1 MAGDG
6 LIPPP
11 VPHFW
16 LVKYKFTTSFSDLH
30 RIKKS
35 FIQSGFRIFD
45 NKEEPMLFKISH
57 FKPKIMTL
65 WLMKNSDLIK
75 QFRLTITE
83 YTHNTRL
90 RTKDTVL

>member
-1 MAGDG
+1 M
-6 LIPPP
+6 
-11 VPHFW
+11 
-16 LVKYKFTTSFSDLH
+16 
-30 RIKKS
+30 
-35 FIQSGFRIFD
+35 
-45 NKEEPMLFKISH
+45 EEPMLFKISH

-65 WLMKNSDLIK
+65 WIMKNSDLIK